1 MAYTVLRVGTILVFL
16 SIVIVS
22 EVSLFAKLILF
33 FIGMLIVFLFNNSL
47 LTKESISKQAK
58 IALYSSMAVIAFFY
72 IMAFFLAES
81 ASVVSF
87 FSDDSLSVGYALFVF
102 TFFLVFS
109 LCFTGL
115 IIYPFL
121 N

>member
-1 MAYTVLRVGTILVFL
+1 MAYTVLRAGTILVFL

-22 EVSLFAKLILF
+22 EVSLFAKLVLF
-33 FIGMLIVFLFNNSL
+33 FIGMLIAFLFNNSL

-87 FSDDSLSVGYALFVF
+87 FRM
-102 TFFLVFS
+102 
-109 LCFTGL
+109 
-115 IIYPFL
+115 IPFL
-121 N
+121 WVMRFLYSYFLGIFFMFYRSHYLSIS